1 MNAALLVACV
11 LVAALPGVF
20 AYAAPVTLWVVRARA
35 RAAGVFLDDRR
46 ALAVG
51 PRVDT
56 VLLDRW
62 GTVTT
67 GQLRVVAI
75 DPVEPDHERNLRW
88 FAGALGHASD
98 DPVGRAIARLSSR
111 GKLSQVQRHHGGG
124 ISGSVDRHPVRLGS
138 PEWLGMQPR
147 NGVGVTVGVQ
157 VDARPIG
164 YITVADDVRP
174 HAAEGVERL
183 RADQVEPVLVSDDT
197 EGNTRQLADTCG
209 IEHWYAATPAD
220 QREQL
225 VDEHRRRGRVVAVA
239 SPTPVPHADL
249 TLSDAASTQGIRL
262 VDLDVGR
269 VATALALTRS
279 AARATVRSRR
289 TGIVLGL
296 AGVGLAAASV
306 LSLPLAIGYAVV
318 ACGIVAVVAS
328 LATPSTPPRPVT
340 RSDRAPSAT

>member
-20 AYAAPVTLWVVRARA
+20 AYAAPVTLWIVRARA
-35 RAAGVFLDDRR
+35 RGAGVFLDDRR
-46 ALAVG
+46 ALTIG
-51 PRVDT
+51 PRIDT

-88 FAGALGHASD
+88 FAGALGHAAD

-111 GKLSQVQRHHGGG
+111 GKLSQVQQHHGGG
-124 ISGSVDRHPVRLGS
+124 LSGSVDRHPVRLGS
-138 PEWLGMQPR
+138 PEWLGMEAR
-147 NGVGVTVGVQ
+147 NGIGVTVGVQ

-164 YITVADDVRP
+164 YITVADEVRP
-174 HAAEGVERL
+174 HAADDVTRL
-183 RADQVEPVLVSDDT
+183 RAAQVEPILVSEDT
-197 EGNTRQLADTCG
+197 EGNTRQLADACG
-209 IEHWYAATPAD
+209 ITQWYAATPAD
-220 QREQL
+220 QRERL

-239 SPTPVPHADL
+239 SPTPVPSADL
-249 TLSDAASTQGIRL
+249 ILSDVESTEGIRL
-262 VDLDVGR
+262 LDLDVGR

-289 TGIVLGL
+289 TGILLGL
-296 AGVGLAAASV
+296 VGIGLAVASV
-306 LSLPLAIGYAVV
+306 LSLPLAIGYAVL
-318 ACGIVAVVAS
+318 ACAVVV
-328 LATPSTPPRPVT
+328 ATAAPAAPTTSVT
-340 RSDRAPSAT
+340 SPDPAPSAT